1 MAWET
6 IRYQREKLYEEVWAE
21 PMSAVAARYGVSSAA
36 LAKVCR
42 KLAVPTPERG
52 YWALKAAGR
61 PPATP
66 RLRAMKPGQPTTI
79 ASEHWR
85 SETDEDRRIRAEE
98 AERRQ
103 LEKRKLDDLASRVLD
118 HVQAE
123 EIRGFL
129 RAIDAH
135 AAVNGPVGPQAEV
148 TAWMD
153 WARGVASSL
162 EENAIRTLLTYRPP
176 PTRSPG

>member
-6 IRYQREKLYEEVWAE
+6 IQYQREKLYEEVWTD
-21 PMSAVAARYGVSSAA
+21 PMSAVAARYGVSSAV

-42 KLAVPTPERG
+42 KLAVPMPERG

-61 PPATP
+61 PPAKP
-66 RLRAMKPGQPTTI
+66 RLRATKPDQPTTY
-79 ASEHWR
+79 AADYWR
-85 SETDEDRRIRAEE
+85 PETDEDRRLRAEE
-98 AERRQ
+98 TERRQ
-103 LEKRKLDDLASRVLD
+103 LEQRKLDDLASRVLD

-129 RAIDAH
+129 RAIDAY
-135 AAVNGPVGPQAEV
+135 AAVNGPVGPQPEV

-162 EENAIRTLLTYRPP
+162 EANAIRTLLTYRPP
-176 PTRSPG
+176 PAPPQR